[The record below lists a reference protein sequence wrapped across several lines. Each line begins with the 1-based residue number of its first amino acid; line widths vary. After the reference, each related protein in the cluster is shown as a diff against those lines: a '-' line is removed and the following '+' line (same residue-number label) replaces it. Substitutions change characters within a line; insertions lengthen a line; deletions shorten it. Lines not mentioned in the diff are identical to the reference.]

1 MKTNIIQEEDVSR
14 VARDLNII
22 MNKTQVQKVLEL
34 YDDAQTDDPT
44 SNWSEVVE
52 SIIYNINN

>member
-1 MKTNIIQEEDVSR
+1 MKTNIIKEEDVSR

-52 SIIYNINN
+52 SIIYNIND

>member
-1 MKTNIIQEEDVSR
+1 MKTNIIKEEDVSR

>member
-34 YDDAQTDDPT
+34 YDDAQADDPT

-52 SIIYNINN
+52 SIIYNIND

>member
-1 MKTNIIQEEDVSR
+1 
-14 VARDLNII
+14 

-52 SIIYNINN
+52 SIIYNIND

>member
-52 SIIYNINN
+52 SIIYNIND